1 MVDFKHHHEMGERLR
16 KKANPTST
24 KKVYALIHKTRDTSI
39 TLEDR
44 VYSSIVKICDSM
56 ETAQEER
63 RIATTLFFN
72 HDHYCPDL
80 EWFEIE
86 EFTLTERIKGEDK

>member
-24 KKVYALIHKTRDTSI
+24 KKVYALIHKTKDTSI
-39 TLEDR
+39 TFGDM

-72 HDHYCPDL
+72 HDHYCPDS
-80 EWFEIE
+80 EWLEIE
-86 EFTLTERIKGEDK
+86 EFTLTERIKGGDK